1 MSRSRAGL
9 SARSVRYVHATLRVA
24 LEDAMREDLVPR
36 NVAKLVR
43 LSTPERA
50 ETKVLSADEGRTLL
64 RATKDDRLS
73 AALVLLLLVGLRRSE
88 LRVNQGLHWL
98 DGRLQ
103 FLPPKTRRS
112 RRTVP
117 LPALCADALREHRKR
132 QDEER
137 VTSLH
142 PRPDTGLVFVSV
154 VGTPIDPNNFSRTF
168 ARWCREAKVPA
179 VRLHDTRHTCV
190 SLLLSL
196 GVHPRVVMEI
206 VGHAAIE
213 MTMNVYG
220 HVALDD
226 QRSALDRLNGLLEE

>member
-1 MSRSRAGL
+1 MTGCRRRCPAVAPRASTQRADRG
-9 SARSVRYVHATLRVA
+9 RWKVV
-24 LEDAMREDLVPR
+24 DLKR
-36 NVAKLVR
+36 
-43 LSTPERA
+43 
-50 ETKVLSADEGRTLL
+50 G
-64 RATKDDRLS
+64 
-73 AALVLLLLVGLRRSE
+73 E

-137 VTSLH
+137 ATSLH
-142 PRPDTGLVFVSV
+142 PWPDTGLVFVSV
-154 VGTPIDPNNFSRTF
+154 VGDSDRSNNFSRTF
-168 ARWCREAKVPA
+168 ARWCREAGVPA

-206 VGHAAIE
+206 VGHAGIE
-213 MTMNVYG
+213 MTMNRLRPRRPG
-220 HVALDD
+220 
-226 QRSALDRLNGLLEE
+226 RSAERAGSPERAPGE